1 MMKPPQNFIDSL
13 KAYDKD
19 HITDAMKAQLKTPS
33 LLLHKDFNFETMTK
47 KSSAAAN
54 LANWVINVVAYNDI
68 FVVVEPL
75 KQKAEASQ

>member
-19 HITDAMKAQLKTPS
+19 GISDKMKADLKTGE
-33 LLLHKDFNFETMTK
+33 LLNNSIFTYEVMLK

-68 FVVVEPL
+68 YVVVEPL
-75 KQKAEASQ
+75 K

>member
-1 MMKPPQNFIDSL
+1 MMKPPQGFIDSL

-19 HITDAMKAQLKTPS
+19 HISDKQKADLKTAE
-33 LLLHKDFNFETMTK
+33 LLLDPAFTKENMMK

-54 LANWVINVVAYNDI
+54 LANWVINVVKYNDI

-75 KQKAEASQ
+75 KMAA